1 MNNESTPDRSELPLD
16 VLDRIDRIC
25 DRFEADWQDDQRL
38 DLAASPV

>member
-1 MNNESTPDRSELPLD
+1 MRLESTLGSDLAAEQLTQ
-16 VLDRIDRIC
+16 IDRIC